1 MPERRYARMAH
12 PQSGSSSRQPR
23 SSTAPTA
30 APRTGTPRTA
40 APNPSASRT
49 SAARTTASPKPQ
61 AESWLQKAG
70 RLLGA
75 WLGGPAGQQILALAL
90 IAFGVVTF
98 ITLIPGIN
106 SGALVNAWVRFL
118 VLAFGWAAY
127 PVAALIVAGGLLWLR
142 HLVHQPTTW
151 RWRPLLGLELALIG
165 LQALTFSLINQP
177 GWLLIESGRGGGVIG
192 WALYLFLS
200 DYVGRLITGIFMGLI
215 TVLGIALVFDLTGK
229 DLAAFGGR
237 LSEVWSA
244 WRDAQAAR
252 SAARTSARRTNSL
265 DDAQSYSPAAG
276 VAVSPLSRH
285 RSADSVPSS
294 DQNKGGRT
302 KLKIRQPQPIA
313 KPRRAKNALT
323 MIPMD
328 LLRESKTTGMDP
340 LEIERKS
347 HIIEETLEQF
357 GVPARVTEVRPG
369 PTVTQFGVS
378 PGYIERGIEGER
390 QRKVRVSQ
398 IAALSDDLALA
409 LAARSLRVEAPV
421 PGRAVVGIEVPN
433 ADITTVRLRSLL
445 ESDAFH
451 KCGRPLCVAIGLDV
465 AGGPQVADL
474 SRMPHL
480 LVAGTTGSGKSVF
493 IKALAASLIAHNTP
507 EELKLIAIDPKMVE
521 LSHLNGLPHLLGSAE
536 TDVERGLR
544 VLRWVAHEMDERYK
558 LFAKAVA
565 RNLDEYNARLARR
578 SGPSTAGDDEEAPLP
593 RIVVLIDELAD
604 LMMSQPEETERTLT
618 RIAQMARA
626 TGIHL
631 VVATQR
637 PSTDVVTGLIK
648 ANFPARIS
656 FATASGVDSRV
667 IIDTPG
673 AETLLG
679 QGDMLFMPPDAST
692 PIRVQ
697 GCYISEDELEA
708 IIRFW
713 QQEAG
718 ATPARAPWDV
728 LAEAQGPENWRIE
741 GLGEDAD
748 LLEQA
753 IAYAKTHGKVSTS
766 GIQRRLHISYPR
778 AARLMEQMETMG
790 LVGPQESAG
799 RSRQVVLG
807 GDGDETV

>member
-1 MPERRYARMAH
+1 M
-12 PQSGSSSRQPR
+12 
-23 SSTAPTA
+23 
-30 APRTGTPRTA
+30 
-40 APNPSASRT
+40 
-49 SAARTTASPKPQ
+49 
-61 AESWLQKAG
+61 
-70 RLLGA
+70 
-75 WLGGPAGQQILALAL
+75 GPAGQQVLALAL
-90 IAFGVVTF
+90 IAFGTVTF
-98 ITLIPGIN
+98 ITLIPGVN
-106 SGALVNAWVRFL
+106 SGALVIAWVRFL

-127 PVAALIVAGGLLWLR
+127 PVATLIVASGLLWLR
-142 HLVHQPTTW
+142 HLVHQPTAW

-165 LQALTFSLINQP
+165 LQALTFALIDQP
-177 GWLLIESGRGGGVIG
+177 GWMLIESGKGGGVIG
-192 WALYLFLS
+192 WGLYLFVS
-200 DYVGRLITGIFMGLI
+200 DYLGKLITGLLMGLM
-215 TVLGIALVFDLTGK
+215 TLLGIALVFDLTGK
-229 DLAAFGGR
+229 ELAAFGGR
-237 LSEVWSA
+237 LTEVWSA
-244 WRDAQAAR
+244 WRAAQAAKVT
-252 SAARTSARRTNSL
+252 ARVNARHAL
-265 DDAQSYSPAAG
+265 GDAQSYSPAAG
-276 VAVSPLSRH
+276 VAVSPISRR
-285 RSADSVPSS
+285 RSAAMAPPME
-294 DQNKGGRT
+294 QNRAKP
-302 KLKIRQPQPIA
+302 KIRQPQPIA
-313 KPRRAKNALT
+313 KPRRTKSALL

-328 LLRESKTTGMDP
+328 LLRESKTIGMDP
-340 LEIERKS
+340 QEIERKS

-357 GVPARVTEVRPG
+357 GVPARITEVRPG

-378 PGYIERGIEGER
+378 PGYINRGTEGER

-398 IAALSDDLALA
+398 IATLSDDLALA

-451 KCGRPLCVAIGLDV
+451 KCGRPLCIAIGLDV
-465 AGGPQVADL
+465 AGSPQVADL

-480 LVAGTTGSGKSVF
+480 LVAGTTGSGKSIF

-578 SGPSTAGDDEEAPLP
+578 RAVPDAEEEEEAPLP

-604 LMMSQPEETERTLT
+604 LMMSEPEETERTLT

-679 QGDMLFMPPDAST
+679 QGDMLFMPPDASA

-697 GCYISEDELEA
+697 GCYISDDELEA
-708 IIRFW
+708 LIRFW

-728 LAEAQGPENWRIE
+728 LADSQGPENWRIE

-753 IAYAKTHGKVSTS
+753 ITYARTHGKVSTS
-766 GIQRRLHISYPR
+766 GIQRRLRISYPR

-807 GDGDETV
+807 GDGEDTP